1 MAFTDLEQA
10 EMMAEISTHQA
21 LIGPLGLVSI
31 AVDFNLESEPVMFND
46 GSYEMGK
53 PYCIATSQDVANNSI
68 VHGSTLTID
77 TVAWFVIG
85 VQVKRSGFYHLTL
98 SKTP

>member
-21 LIGPLGLVSI
+21 LVGLVSI
-31 AVDFNLESEPVMFND
+31 SVDFSLESEPVMFSD

-53 PYCIATSQDVANNSI
+53 PYCIATRKDVADNGI
-68 VHGSTLTID
+68 VHGSMLTID
-77 TVAWFVIG
+77 AVAWFVIG
-85 VQVKRSGFYHLTL
+85 VQIKRTGFYNLTL

>member
-10 EMMAEISTHQA
+10 EMMAEISNKTA
-21 LIGPLGLVSI
+21 FVNGLVPI
-31 AVDFNLESEPVMFND
+31 QVDFSLESEPVMFSD

-53 PYCIATSQDVANNSI
+53 PYCIATRKDVADNGI
-68 VHGSTLTID
+68 VHGSMLTID
-77 TVAWFVIG
+77 AVAWFVIG
-85 VQVKRSGFYHLTL
+85 VQIKRTGFYNLTL

>member
-21 LIGPLGLVSI
+21 AIGLVSI
-31 AVDFNLESEPVMFND
+31 SVDFSLESEPVMFND

-53 PYCIATSQDVANNSI
+53 PYCIATRKDVADNGI
-68 VHGSTLTID
+68 VHGSMLTID
-77 TVAWFVIG
+77 AVAWFVIG
-85 VQVKRSGFYHLTL
+85 VQIKRTGFYSLTL